1 MNFLKAEI
9 LDKRNENYIG
19 EIRFW
24 THFSEEIKLVMMF
37 LTCLQN
43 HSKIH
48 VDQIKG
54 LKLRAT

>member
-1 MNFLKAEI
+1 MNFLNVEI
-9 LDKRNENYIG
+9 LDISNENYIG
-19 EIRFW
+19 EIGFW
-24 THFSEEIKLVMMF
+24 THFSGEIKLVMIF